1 MSDSSICSPTP
12 SGQYPNPVSGWAHL
26 PGAFAAKG
34 GPTPK
39 APPSRILWA
48 LASCSGCRCS
58 RRSAHRQADSTSE
71 APRLLRSPPTVP
83 AEILPGHLARVQ
95 NFEST
100 ELTCWEQWGAMACG
114 RHARPRRLR
123 QSSWRRSPQRSPAH
137 SAASGRSSILPGDPI
152 PVPKT
157 IPRISHLH
165 VSPNLG
171 FCFGGEAKL
180 TSLSSGNGTSG
191 RFCWQLLFK
200 K

>member
-1 MSDSSICSPTP
+1 MRLREVLHRRT
-12 SGQYPNPVSGWAHL
+12 
-26 PGAFAAKG
+26 
-34 GPTPK
+34 
-39 APPSRILWA
+39 PSRILWA

-58 RRSAHRQADSTSE
+58 RRSAHRQADSTSV

-123 QSSWRRSPQRSPAH
+123 QSSWRRPPQRSPAH
-137 SAASGRSSILPGDPI
+137 SAASGRSSILPGDLIPI
-152 PVPKT
+152 PET